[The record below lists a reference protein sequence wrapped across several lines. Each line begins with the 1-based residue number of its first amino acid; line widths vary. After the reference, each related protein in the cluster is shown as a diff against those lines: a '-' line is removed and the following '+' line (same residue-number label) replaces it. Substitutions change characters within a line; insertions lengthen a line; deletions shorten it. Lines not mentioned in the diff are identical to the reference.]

1 MKEEGSYD
9 LAGTVIGLAMTVHR
23 ELGPGFQESVYQN
36 ALALEFSEHGL
47 VSEQFIK
54 LSVFYKGR
62 LVGDFVADMAFGK
75 ELIIE
80 LKAVST
86 ILTAHEVQ
94 LVNYLKATGINE
106 GFLLNFGAESL
117 QFKKNTFIASHQN
130 NILTRNSENSEILSK
145 SAV

>member
-1 MKEEGSYD
+1 M
-9 LAGTVIGLAMTVHR
+9 AGTVIGLAMTVHR

-62 LVGDFVADMAFGK
+62 LIGDFVADMAFGK

-106 GFLLNFGAESL
+106 GLLLNFGAESL
-117 QFKKNTFIASHQN
+117 QFKKKYLHRIT
-130 NILTRNSENSEILSK
+130 SK
-145 SAV
+145 

>member
-1 MKEEGSYD
+1 MKEGGSYD

-80 LKAVST
+80 LKAVSI

-106 GFLLNFGAESL
+106 GLLLNFGAESL
-117 QFKKNTFIASHQN
+117 QFKKKYLHRIT
-130 NILTRNSENSEILSK
+130 SK
-145 SAV
+145 